1 MTQTALWP
9 LQQSLYQRI
18 YNNASVRALVTG
30 VYDHVP
36 KTIKDEQ
43 GNDIPVPFPYIVIG
57 EPVSD
62 PFDTKT
68 TTGEQIALVIHVWS
82 KYPGKKEAYDILNA
96 CLQAT
101 SRRLS
106 IEGGFSIELQER
118 TNMTVFDDIDGITRH
133 GVLRLR
139 FTIYNK

>member
-9 LQQSLYQRI
+9 LQVSLFQRLT
-18 YNNASVRALVTG
+18 NDANVMNLVTG
-30 VYDHVP
+30 VFDAVP
-36 KTIKDEQ
+36 ANQ
-43 GNDIPVPFPYIVIG
+43 AYPYVVIG

-62 PFDTKT
+62 PWDTKT
-68 TTGEQIALVIHVWS
+68 TTGERIALVVHVWS
-82 KYPGKKEAYDILNA
+82 QHMGKKESYDILNA

-101 SRRLS
+101 SSRLS
-106 IEGGFSIELQER
+106 IEGGFSIVLQER

-139 FTIYNK
+139 FTINNK